1 MSGPAARLR
10 DLALLAA
17 ALALPLVASNFFLFQ
32 IAGQSLVLGLI
43 AVSLTMLA
51 GYGGMVS
58 MSQMTVAGMAGY
70 FVALFGVS
78 NAPVS
83 LGLPAGL
90 AVPLAIA
97 AATLFAAFIGWLSAR
112 TEGVYTIM
120 ITLAIGVA
128 AFYLV
133 QQNRTLFN
141 GFQGISGILPPAV
154 AGLDWRSAG
163 PFYYLTLA
171 CALTGLICV
180 QQLMRSPFGMAL
192 QAVRDNPRRV
202 ASLGYDVTLQR
213 VLAHAVAGA
222 IAAVGG
228 VLLAWYNS
236 FMSPGVIGVNAMIN
250 ILIIAV
256 IGGINRPI
264 GAFLGALTFVL
275 LQTFAIDLVGSD
287 RFRMLIGAIFL
298 LIVLFSPDGLLG
310 LWARLTERRS
320 LRARLARG

>member
-1 MSGPAARLR
+1 MIGPAARVR
-10 DLALLAA
+10 DLVLLAA
-17 ALALPLVASNFFLFQ
+17 ALALPLVASDFFLFQ
-32 IAGQSLVLGLI
+32 IAGQALVLGLI

-70 FVALFGVS
+70 FLALFGVS
-78 NAPVS
+78 NGPAT
-83 LGLPAGL
+83 LGLPAWL
-90 AVPLAIA
+90 AVPCAIA
-97 AATLFAAFIGWLSAR
+97 AATLLAAFIGWLSAR

-128 AFYLV
+128 TFYLV
-133 QQNRTLFN
+133 QQNRSFFN

-163 PFYYLTLA
+163 PFYYLTLG
-171 CALTGLICV
+171 CAVAGLIFV
-180 QQLMRSPFGMAL
+180 ERLMRSPFGLAL
-192 QAVRDNPRRV
+192 QAVRDSPRRV

-213 VLAHAVAGA
+213 VLTHAVAGA

-236 FMSPGVIGVNAMIN
+236 FMSPSVIGVNAMIN

-264 GAFLGALTFVL
+264 GAFIGALIFVL
-275 LQTFAIDLVGSD
+275 LETFAIDLVGSD

-298 LIVLFSPDGLLG
+298 AIVLFSPDGLLG

-320 LRARLARG
+320 LPGRAVRG